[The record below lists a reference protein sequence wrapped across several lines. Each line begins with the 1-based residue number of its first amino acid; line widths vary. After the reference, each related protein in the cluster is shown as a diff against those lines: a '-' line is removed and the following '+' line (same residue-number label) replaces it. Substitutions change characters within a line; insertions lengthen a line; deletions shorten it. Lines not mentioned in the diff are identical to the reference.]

1 MILETMQIQVRTVPM
16 RRGRWIAWT
25 KPPTGRLDSIRT
37 DPSGNVATE
46 GGIARDSNGDVIV
59 AFAMRFA
66 HQDIIQAELDAL
78 FHGLQLCFAKNIVNL
93 EIETDSDVARKFV
106 MKQE

>member
-1 MILETMQIQVRTVPM
+1 M
-16 RRGRWIAWT
+16 R
-25 KPPTGRLDSIRT
+25 S
-37 DPSGNVATE
+37 
-46 GGIARDSNGDVIV
+46 
-59 AFAMRFA
+59 A